1 MNYIKMLQGVTIM
14 AHLLPIQSDGGA
26 EKTGHIRRLLDI
38 EMLKTEANYK
48 RIASRMAFNTRLLS
62 GFLQTALLLIR
73 KRFRS
78 ASLRFKTAF
87 FVVVLLTC
95 TSFVLCIITVQVMN
109 KYVLNEIIKRGE
121 SVGTSVAASA
131 GYSLLSKDLLSLDN
145 LVFKAKSSNSDM
157 EYVAIVT
164 PDKKTIAHSDMT
176 MGDGILPVS
185 QGKLMRKSQDGTTVK
200 ELPRSSDSIFEVS
213 CPIVFMQKPMG
224 SVILAINKSVL
235 LAAQGE
241 VRYKIF
247 LVFGIILVLGTI
259 ASVLLASFLI
269 KPIKELSV
277 GVDELQRGITK
288 SPLTIYSDDELGKLT
303 SNFNAMSSKIAEQQ
317 GKLNKYARDLEESYV
332 SIVRVVAAAIDA
344 KDSYTHGHSA
354 RVSQLSL
361 LIGKAIGLSTEELK
375 DLEVACLFHDVGKIK
390 TPDSILL
397 KPGRLTQSEHE
408 DMIHH
413 VQYGVSI
420 LDKAPSLRRYI
431 PAVRH
436 HHERQD
442 GRGYPAGL
450 SGDNIPPLAAIIA
463 IADTFDAMTSN
474 RPYRK
479 AFSEEEALR
488 ELVRVA
494 GTQLRAD
501 LVAVFVGLIDER
513 RAENALLSFARA
525 V

>member
-1 MNYIKMLQGVTIM
+1 MDRSSGDLRRIR
-14 AHLLPIQSDGGA
+14 HDSD
-26 EKTGHIRRLLDI
+26 TG
-38 EMLKTEANYK
+38 MLKMNN
-48 RIASRMAFNTRLLS
+48 RHRGIAGKTTFNVRMLS
-62 GFLQTALLLIR
+62 GLIQTTVLLIR

-78 ASLRFKTAF
+78 VSLRFKIAF

-121 SVGTSVAASA
+121 SVGKSVAASA

-145 LVFKAKSSNSDM
+145 LVFQAKSSNSDM
-157 EYVAIVT
+157 EYVAVAT
-164 PDKKTIAHSDMT
+164 PDKKTITHSEMT
-176 MGDGILPVS
+176 MSGRILPVS
-185 QGKLMRKSQDGTTVK
+185 QGKLIRKSKDGTTVK
-200 ELPRSSDSIFEVS
+200 ELPRSSDSIFEIS
-213 CPIVFMQKPMG
+213 CPVVFMNKPMG

-241 VRYKIF
+241 VRTRIL
-247 LVFGIILVLGTI
+247 LVFGIILVLATV

-269 KPIKELSV
+269 KPIKELSI
-277 GVDELQRGITK
+277 GVDALRKGTAK

-303 SNFNAMSSKIAEQQ
+303 INFNTMSSTIAEQQ
-317 GKLNKYARDLEESYV
+317 GKLNKFARDLEESYV

-361 LIGKAIGLSTEELK
+361 LIGKTIGLSTEELN
-375 DLEVACLFHDVGKIK
+375 DLQVACLFHDVGKIK
-390 TPDSILL
+390 IPDSILL
-397 KPGRLTQSEHE
+397 KPGRLTQPEHE
-408 DMIHH
+408 EMIHH
-413 VQYGVSI
+413 VEYGVSI
-420 LDKAPSLRRYI
+420 LDRAPSLRRYI

-442 GRGYPAGL
+442 GRGYPDGL
-450 SGDNIPPLAAIIA
+450 SDDNIPPLAAIIA
-463 IADTFDAMTSN
+463 LADTFDAMTSN

-488 ELVRVA
+488 ELVRVS

-501 LVAVFVGLIDER
+501 LVAVFVKLINNKSI
-513 RAENALLSFARA
+513 ENTASYLARA